1 MECASVLRWVSAHQQ
16 TVVIAGKRTLYNG
29 VAGRA
34 ADRAG
39 LALFQIAG
47 QQAGAVCVKLAL
59 QRAVLLLGLVQRG
72 LRVFGVNPNM

>member
-1 MECASVLRWVSAHQQ
+1 MVLGQGRD
-16 TVVIAGKRTLYNG
+16 LG

-39 LALFQIAG
+39 LALFQLAG
-47 QQAGAVCVKLAL
+47 QQTGAVCVKLAL

-72 LRVFGVNPNM
+72 LRGHIGGLAVCGVLPGLVGVLQLA